1 MRIIYII
8 FSHNDYKI
16 IDNNLYIIIV
26 ENIFIIEMN
35 YYSYNTHKHL
45 ES

>member
-16 IDNNLYIIIV
+16 IYV
-26 ENIFIIEMN
+26 VKNIFIIEMN
-35 YYSYNTHKHL
+35 YYSYNTHMHL